1 MRDPDD
7 LQSLFDA
14 LSRDAAGAGPGP
26 QAAVAR
32 ARGRRR
38 MRAAAA
44 GLALVLVAG
53 GGTALAL
60 QPGPQQEGLRYAG
73 DPTPSAEP
81 SEPVTASASPSPTA
95 SASAVPGLTPSP
107 SPTTPPPSS
116 VPTSSVPTSSVPTS
130 PTFAPPG
137 SRSVTV
143 YYVADT
149 TNGLRL
155 YRETHLRPRTPGVV
169 RDAVAAMLGDAPL
182 DDDYVS
188 PWAAGTRVL
197 GVKIDGDVAVV
208 DLSKEAAVTNGGS
221 AAAEMAVQQLVWTVH
236 DAATSI
242 RAVRIL
248 VEGKAPADFW
258 GALALVEPVERAPSE
273 TVLGPVWLDVSPGAE
288 LRRGQKFGGEA
299 TVFEATVSWEWLR
312 GGNVVKEGFSTA
324 EEGAP
329 GRGAW
334 SATVDVPPGDYVLRA
349 FAESA
354 KDGSRMFVDDKDVR
368 VTG

>member
-1 MRDPDD
+1 
-7 LQSLFDA
+7 
-14 LSRDAAGAGPGP
+14 
-26 QAAVAR
+26 
-32 ARGRRR
+32 
-38 MRAAAA
+38 MRASAA

-60 QPGPQQEGLRYAG
+60 QPAPQQEGLRFAG
-73 DPTPSAEP
+73 DPTPSADSIPSANATASTVPSPAASPVAEP
-81 SEPVTASASPSPTA
+81 SPVTTA
-95 SASAVPGLTPSP
+95 PPAPSP
-107 SPTTPPPSS
+107 SVT
-116 VPTSSVPTSSVPTS
+116 PTSGLRPVS
-130 PTFAPPG
+130 
-137 SRSVTV
+137 V

-155 YRETHLRPRTPGVV
+155 YRETHMRPRTPGVV
-169 RDAVAAMLGDAPL
+169 RDAVAAMLEEAPF

-188 PWAAGTRVL
+188 LWAPGTRVL
-197 GVKIDGDVAVV
+197 GAKIDGDVAII
-208 DLSKEAAVTNGGS
+208 DLSKEAAVANGGS
-221 AAAEMAVQQLVWTVH
+221 AAAEMAVGQLVWTVH

-273 TVLGPVWLDVSPGAE
+273 NVLGPVWLDVSPGAE

-312 GGNVVKEGFSTA
+312 DGKVVEEGFSTA

-354 KDGSRMFVDDKDVR
+354 QDGSRMFVDDKDAR

>member
-38 MRAAAA
+38 MRASAA
-44 GLALVLVAG
+44 GLALALVAG
-53 GGTALAL
+53 AGTALAL
-60 QPGPQQEGLRYAG
+60 QPGPQQEGLRFAG
-73 DPTPSAEP
+73 DPTPSAGSSP
-81 SEPVTASASPSPTA
+81 SPSRPVTASPSTEASVSPSP
-95 SASAVPGLTPSP
+95 P
-107 SPTTPPPSS
+107 PPPSPPAS
-116 VPTSSVPTSSVPTS
+116 EPTAQP
-130 PTFAPPG
+130 APPDRMPV
-137 SRSVTV
+137 SV

-155 YRETHLRPRTPGVV
+155 YRETHLRPRTLGVV
-169 RDAVAAMLGDAPL
+169 RDAVAAMLEEAPF

-188 PWAAGTRVL
+188 PWASGTRVL
-197 GVKIDGDVAVV
+197 GANIEGDVAIIN
-208 DLSKEAAVTNGGS
+208 LSKEAAVTSGGS
-221 AAAEMAVQQLVWTVH
+221 AAAEMVLQQLVWTVH

-248 VEGKAPADFW
+248 IEGEAPADFW
-258 GALALVEPVERAPSE
+258 GAVSLDEPVERAPSQD
-273 TVLGPVWLDVSPGAE
+273 VLGPVWLDLSPGAE
-288 LRRGQKFGGEA
+288 LRRGEKFGGEA
-299 TVFEATVSWEWLR
+299 TVFEATVSWEWLK
-312 GGNVVKEGFSTA
+312 GGQVVDEGFSTA

-329 GRGAW
+329 GRGDW

-349 FAESA
+349 FSSSA

>member
-1 MRDPDD
+1 
-7 LQSLFDA
+7 
-14 LSRDAAGAGPGP
+14 
-26 QAAVAR
+26 
-32 ARGRRR
+32 
-38 MRAAAA
+38 
-44 GLALVLVAG
+44 
-53 GGTALAL
+53 
-60 QPGPQQEGLRYAG
+60 
-73 DPTPSAEP
+73 
-81 SEPVTASASPSPTA
+81 
-95 SASAVPGLTPSP
+95 
-107 SPTTPPPSS
+107 
-116 VPTSSVPTSSVPTS
+116 
-130 PTFAPPG
+130 
-137 SRSVTV
+137 
-143 YYVADT
+143 
-149 TNGLRL
+149 
-155 YRETHLRPRTPGVV
+155 
-169 RDAVAAMLGDAPL
+169 MLGDAPL

-273 TVLGPVWLDVSPGAE
+273 NVLGPVWLDVSPGAE
-288 LRRGQKFGGEA
+288 LRRGEKFGGVA

-312 GGNVVKEGFSTA
+312 GGKVVKEGFSTA
-324 EEGAP
+324 EEGGP

-349 FAESA
+349 FESSA
-354 KDGSRMFVDDKDVR
+354 RDGSRTFVDDKDVR

>member
-14 LSRDAAGAGPGP
+14 LSRDTAAAGPGP
-26 QAAVAR
+26 MAAVAS
-32 ARGRRR
+32 ARSRRR
-38 MRAAAA
+38 MRASAA
-44 GLALVLVAG
+44 GLALVLLAG

-60 QPGPQQEGLRYAG
+60 QPGPQQEGLRFAG
-73 DPTPSAEP
+73 DPTPSAGP
-81 SEPVTASASPSPTA
+81 SSSASPSPSPAA
-95 SASAVPGLTPSP
+95 SPSP
-107 SPTTPPPSS
+107 SPVPPPAVLPSPTATPPNVRPVS
-116 VPTSSVPTSSVPTS
+116 
-130 PTFAPPG
+130 
-137 SRSVTV
+137 V

-169 RDAVAAMLGDAPL
+169 RDAVAAMLEEAPF

-188 PWAAGTRVL
+188 LWAPGTQVL

-208 DLSKEAAVTNGGS
+208 DLSKEAGVTNGGS

-236 DAATSI
+236 DAATSL
-242 RAVRIL
+242 RAVRFLI
-248 VEGKAPADFW
+248 EGKAPADFW
-258 GALALVEPVERAPSE
+258 GALALVEPVERAPSQN
-273 TVLGPVWLDVSPGAE
+273 VLGPVWLDLSPLVAGGISE
-288 LRRGQKFGGEA
+288 LSRGEKFGGEA

-312 GGNVVKEGFSTA
+312 NGTVVKEGFSTA
-324 EEGAP
+324 DEGAP
-329 GRGAW
+329 GRGKW

-349 FAESA
+349 FESSA
-354 KDGSRMFVDDKDVR
+354 QDGSQIFVDDKNVR

>member
-26 QAAVAR
+26 EAAVAR

-38 MRAAAA
+38 MRASAA

-60 QPGPQQEGLRYAG
+60 QPGPQQEGLQYAG
-73 DPTPSAEP
+73 DPTPTP
-81 SEPVTASASPSPTA
+81 TPSPET
-95 SASAVPGLTPSP
+95 SPSP
-107 SPTTPPPSS
+107 SPIPSAIPSANATASTGPSPAAAPVAEPSPVTTAPAAPS
-116 VPTSSVPTSSVPTS
+116 P
-130 PTFAPPG
+130 
-137 SRSVTV
+137 SVTPTTGLRPV
-143 YYVADT
+143 GLYYVADT

-155 YRETHLRPRTPGVV
+155 YRETRLRPRTPGVV
-169 RDAVAAMLGDAPL
+169 RDAVAAMLGEAPL

-273 TVLGPVWLDVSPGAE
+273 NVLGPVWLNVSPGAE

-312 GGNVVKEGFSTA
+312 DGKVVNEGFSTA
-324 EEGAP
+324 EKGAP
-329 GRGAW
+329 GRGDW

-354 KDGSRMFVDDKDVR
+354 QDGSRMFVDDKDVR

>member
-1 MRDPDD
+1 MREPDE
-7 LQSLFDA
+7 LQALFDA
-14 LSRDAAGAGPGP
+14 LSRDAAAAGPGP
-26 QAAVAR
+26 MAAVAR

-38 MRAAAA
+38 MRAASA

-81 SEPVTASASPSPTA
+81 SEPVTASATPSPTA

-107 SPTTPPPSS
+107 SPTTPPPSR
-116 VPTSSVPTSSVPTS
+116 VPTS
-130 PTFAPPG
+130 PTIAPPG

-155 YRETHLRPRTPGVV
+155 YRETHLRPTTPGVV
-169 RDAVAAMLGDAPL
+169 RDAIAAMLGEAPY

-188 PWAAGTRVL
+188 PWAPGTQVL

-221 AAAEMAVQQLVWTVH
+221 AAAEMVLQQLVWTVH

-248 VEGKAPADFW
+248 IEGAAPADFW
-258 GALALVEPVERAPSE
+258 GAVSLDEPVERAPSQN
-273 TVLGPVWLDVSPGAE
+273 VLGPVWLDLSPKAE
-288 LRRGQKFGGEA
+288 LSRGERFGGEA
-299 TVFEATVSWEWLR
+299 TVFEATVDWEWLR
-312 GGNVVKEGFSTA
+312 DGQVVDKGFSTA
-324 EEGAP
+324 EKGAP

-349 FAESA
+349 FASSA
-354 KDGSRMFVDDKDVR
+354 EDGSRTFVDDKDVR